1 MFVLSEIKQFHVR
14 SPKMNL
20 KKKRCT
26 TDTIGF
32 RISTVSYRQYIRDGV
47 NSSKTHIKYNHDR
60 ALGRHF
66 CWGSGA
72 PTIWISK
79 GLKQSLKGTSLEI
92 HYQFSNFWGPL
103 GPQTKFHKGPWIFRG
118 PWPLSPGPRE
128 PYMTIKRYCS
138 VLQTLI
144 LIVIFKMLVS
154 DLSVYKR
161 YIYIYEVYV
170 VFIHV
175 MINYEKS
182 FHKFNWIKMT
192 SCRFWWKKK
201 ANAHANLYLRSI
213 SGNILDV

>member
-1 MFVLSEIKQFHVR
+1 MVLTA
-14 SPKMNL
+14 L
-20 KKKRCT
+20 K
-26 TDTIGF
+26 
-32 RISTVSYRQYIRDGV
+32 RISNTIMTGLSVDIFVEAPGLPPSEFPRA
-47 NSSKTHIKYNHDR
+47 SSKVWRVPPLKYITNSPIF
-60 ALGRHF
+60 G
-66 CWGSGA
+66 
-72 PTIWISK
+72 
-79 GLKQSLKGTSLEI
+79 
-92 HYQFSNFWGPL
+92 GPL

-138 VLQTLI
+138 VPQTLI

-154 DLSVYKR
+154 YLSVYKR

-175 MINYEKS
+175 TINYEKS

-201 ANAHANLYLRSI
+201 LMPMQIYIIHTEIHQWEYTWRLTKCDLQQPDFEPHAVEINSRKSHTT
-213 SGNILDV
+213 